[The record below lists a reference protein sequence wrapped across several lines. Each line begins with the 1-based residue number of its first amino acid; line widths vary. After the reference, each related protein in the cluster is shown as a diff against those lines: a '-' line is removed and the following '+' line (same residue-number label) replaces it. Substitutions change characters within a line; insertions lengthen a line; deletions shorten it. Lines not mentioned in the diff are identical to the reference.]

1 MTRLWLVRHG
11 RAAAGWSSDPDPEL
25 DDVGREQAE
34 RVADRLVVEARGATV
49 LTSPLARCRSTAA
62 PIAARLGVEPMVR
75 SEISEIPSP
84 DGVALAD
91 RVDWLR
97 TAMWGT
103 WADLGAPWVGYRD
116 GLVRFVRSCD
126 TDAVLVT
133 HFVAINAVIGA
144 VLGDDR
150 LVTRRLDNCSVT
162 ILERDA
168 ESGLHLLEGG
178 HEADTLVR

>member
-11 RAAAGWSSDPDPEL
+11 RAAAGWNVDPDPDL
-25 DDVGREQAE
+25 DEVGREQAD
-34 RVADRLVVEARGATV
+34 RVADRLAFEARGATV
-49 LTSPLARCRSTAA
+49 LTSPLVRCRSTAT
-62 PIAARLGVEPMVR
+62 PIAARLGVEPIVR
-75 SEISEIPSP
+75 PEISEIPSP
-84 DGVALAD
+84 EGVDMAD
-91 RVDWLR
+91 RIDWLR
-97 TAMWGT
+97 GAMAGT

-116 GLVRFVRSCD
+116 ELVQFVRSRNA
-126 TDAVLVT
+126 DAVLVT

-162 ILERDA
+162 ILERDD
-168 ESGLHLLEGG
+168 ESRLRLVEGG